1 MFRKLIAPF
10 MVRFYEDDEL
20 IGTLEVVQRGYENPK
35 CEVPKEELE
44 RVMLVLA
51 KELIR
56 RKIIFWA

>member
-1 MFRKLIAPF
+1 